1 MHDTNTEHGRINRG
15 LILSFSVSQMDDSSG
30 DDRFSKL
37 WAEKPV
43 EMTLTVS
50 NVGHERESRARQ
62 RSHQERVCRHGQHRG
77 HVPSARRGLFSQEV
91 RACSPSAHQGRSVG
105 LSWED
110 RAARPK

>member
-15 LILSFSVSQMDDSSG
+15 LILSFRASQIDDSSG
-30 DDRFSKL
+30 DDRFSKF

-43 EMTLTVS
+43 EMTVSVS

-62 RSHQERVCRHGQHRG
+62 RSHQERVCRHGRHWG
-77 HVPSARRGLFSQEV
+77 LVPSARRAQ
-91 RACSPSAHQGRSVG
+91 RGRSVG
-105 LSWED
+105 LSLED